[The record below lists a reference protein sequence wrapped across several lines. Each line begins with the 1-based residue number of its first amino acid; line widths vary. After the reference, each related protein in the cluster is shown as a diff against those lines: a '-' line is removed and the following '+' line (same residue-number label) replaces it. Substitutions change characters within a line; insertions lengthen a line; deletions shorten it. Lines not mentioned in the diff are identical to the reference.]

1 MLCARTGQL
10 IPSFGYGKLS
20 RAKEGD
26 QVAIDCSDSGRV
38 DLWIWKRCTATKL
51 GRSDLHILYKL
62 TVSRPNSI

>member
-38 DLWIWKRCTATKL
+38 DL
-51 GRSDLHILYKL
+51 
-62 TVSRPNSI
+62 